1 MAQAGNQIYD
11 SPRDI
16 PAIIPIFPLE
26 EVLLLPRTQM
36 PLNIFE
42 DRYIAMIDYAIR
54 NDRII
59 GMIQP
64 MAESAPEDVTEDLT
78 GDGATEG
85 TTEADTEGSDDSE
98 TQLQQVGC
106 LGRISAYG
114 ETGDG
119 RVLVT
124 LAGLCRFRIVADVDT
139 EQPFR
144 MAEVDCEDFAEDLIE
159 GFGQEA
165 VDRDGLLNIFRAFLD
180 ANDME
185 ADWESVTKSTN
196 EVLVNSLSMMSPY
209 GIAEKQA
216 LLEAGSLALRAETLI
231 AITEMHLASE
241 GGDSPTTLQ

>member
-1 MAQAGNQIYD
+1 MAQAGNEIYD

-26 EVLLLPRTQM
+26 EALLLPRTQM

-42 DRYIAMIDYAIR
+42 DRYVDMIDHAMR

-59 GMIQP
+59 GIIQP
-64 MAESAPEDVTEDLT
+64 ASSP
-78 GDGATEG
+78 
-85 TTEADTEGSDDSE
+85 SE
-98 TQLQQVGC
+98 TDDQEDPESKPELQTIGC

-119 RVLVT
+119 RVLIT
-124 LAGLCRFRIVADVDT
+124 LAGLCRFRMIAEVET

-144 MAEVDCEDFAEDLIE
+144 MAEIDCEDYAEDLIE
-159 GFGQEA
+159 GFGENDVNRQ
-165 VDRDGLLNIFRAFLD
+165 GLLDIFRDFLD

-185 ADWESVTKSTN
+185 ADWDNVEKSSN
-196 EVLVNSLSMMSPY
+196 EILVNSLSMMSPY

-216 LLEAGSLALRAETLI
+216 LLEAPSLTVRAETLI

-241 GGDSPTTLQ
+241 GGETATTLQ

>member
-1 MAQAGNQIYD
+1 MAQAGNAIYD

-42 DRYIAMIDYAIR
+42 PRYVAMIDHALCT
-54 NDRII
+54 DRLI

-64 MAESAPEDVTEDLT
+64 ATS
-78 GDGATEG
+78 GDGDDE
-85 TTEADTEGSDDSE
+85 ESDTPE
-98 TQLQQVGC
+98 LQKVGC
-106 LGRISAYG
+106 LGRITAFG

-124 LAGLCRFRIVADVDT
+124 LAGLCRFRLVSEIKT
-139 EQPFR
+139 EDPFR
-144 MAEVDCEDFAEDLIE
+144 LAEVDCEDFTEDLIE
-159 GFGQEA
+159 GFGEDD
-165 VDRDGLLNIFRAFLD
+165 VDRQGLLDIFRAFLD

-185 ADWESVTKSTN
+185 ADWDSVDKSSN
-196 EVLVNSLSMMSPY
+196 EMLVNSLSMMSPY

-216 LLEAGSLALRAETLI
+216 LLEADTLALRAETLI

-241 GGDSPTTLQ
+241 GGDTPTTLQ

>member
-1 MAQAGNQIYD
+1 MAQAGNAHYD

-26 EVLLLPRTQM
+26 EALLLPRTQM

-42 DRYIAMIDYAIR
+42 DRYIAMVDYAMR

-64 MAESAPEDVTEDLT
+64 RFSSEI
-78 GDGATEG
+78 
-85 TTEADTEGSDDSE
+85 ADDE
-98 TQLQQVGC
+98 TDNPVQDHTIPPVQDIGC

-119 RVLVT
+119 RVLIT
-124 LAGLCRFRIVADVDT
+124 LSGLCRFKLVNEVGSDF
-139 EQPFR
+139 PFR
-144 MAEVDCEDFAEDLIE
+144 VAEVDCEDFTEDLIE
-159 GFGQEA
+159 GFGEA
-165 VDRDGLLNIFRAFLD
+165 EVNRDGLLDIFKAFLD

-185 ADWESVTKSTN
+185 ADWDSVAKSSN
-196 EVLVNSLSMMSPY
+196 EILVNSLSMMSPY
-209 GIAEKQA
+209 GLAEKQA
-216 LLEAGSLALRAETLI
+216 LLEAESLSLRAETLI

-241 GGDSPTTLQ
+241 TDDNPTRLQ

>member
-1 MAQAGNQIYD
+1 MAQAGNEIYD

-26 EVLLLPRTQM
+26 EALLLPRTQM

-42 DRYIAMIDYAIR
+42 ERYIAMIDHAIR

-64 MAESAPEDVTEDLT
+64 LSSPEETDESQQPQ
-78 GDGATEG
+78 
-85 TTEADTEGSDDSE
+85 DSANKPA
-98 TQLQQVGC
+98 LQAIGC

-119 RVLVT
+119 RVLIT
-124 LAGLCRFRIVADVDT
+124 LAGLCRFKLVKEIDSDF
-139 EQPFR
+139 PFR
-144 MAEVDCEDFAEDLIE
+144 MAEIDCEDFTEDLIE
-159 GFGQEA
+159 GFGEEDVNRQ
-165 VDRDGLLNIFRAFLD
+165 GLLEIFREFLD

-185 ADWESVTKSTN
+185 ADWDNVEKSST
-196 EVLVNSLSMMSPY
+196 EILVNSLSMMSPY

-216 LLEAGSLALRAETLI
+216 LLEAPSLTLRAETLI
-231 AITEMHLASE
+231 AITEMHLASD
-241 GGDSPTTLQ
+241 GGDSVTTLQ